1 MSKFMYKARDSQGKL
16 VKGSIDMDSKEEVLA
31 SLRSKG
37 LIVTQL
43 KAVSQN
49 KLSFA
54 VTSRKTVKNK
64 LLALLARQLAIQ
76 LEAGVSLIASLQIL
90 AEQSQDKR
98 LAQALDTIRLDISSG
113 SSLTSAISKHKTIFP
128 HEFIHL
134 VEAGELA
141 GELPTVFN
149 QLATYYEKMDELQ
162 KKVSQAMLYPMLIG
176 VVAVIVVFVLIY
188 LVLPMLSNNF
198 ASLGVQLPV
207 ITQKVLDFRQFTIKY
222 WYYIMFII
230 ILCSIMIHI
239 YSKTDHGRYLR
250 ARITLSLP
258 IIGNLT
264 KMVIFSRFCRVL
276 SMLLNSGISMVRA
289 LRIVER
295 LIDNRVINPA
305 LHEARLAVEKG
316 QGLTEP
322 LRRHSVFPAM
332 LVQMIA
338 VGEETGNLDK
348 TLVHLANY
356 YDGEVNY
363 AVTALTK
370 VLEPLV
376 ILVLAV
382 VVCFIVMSV
391 YLPMMQMMA
400 NINF

>member
-207 ITQKVLDFRQFTIKY
+207 ITQKEI
-222 WYYIMFII
+222 
-230 ILCSIMIHI
+230 
-239 YSKTDHGRYLR
+239 GR
-250 ARITLSLP
+250 AS
-258 IIGNLT
+258 
-264 KMVIFSRFCRVL
+264 CR
-276 SMLLNSGISMVRA
+276 
-289 LRIVER
+289 ER
-295 LIDNRVINPA
+295 V
-305 LHEARLAVEKG
+305 
-316 QGLTEP
+316 
-322 LRRHSVFPAM
+322 
-332 LVQMIA
+332 
-338 VGEETGNLDK
+338 
-348 TLVHLANY
+348 
-356 YDGEVNY
+356 
-363 AVTALTK
+363 
-370 VLEPLV
+370 
-376 ILVLAV
+376 
-382 VVCFIVMSV
+382 
-391 YLPMMQMMA
+391 
-400 NINF
+400 